1 MKYTSE
7 EILRIRDDTIN
18 DIDKF
23 ESTIDDKIKK
33 G

>member
-7 EILRIRDDTIN
+7 EILKIRDDTIN

-23 ESTIDDKIKK
+23 DSTIDDKIKRS
-33 G
+33 